1 MKALEAIQAE
11 QAGDEKIAGLVA
23 GGDIELFGELIK
35 RYEPKL
41 FRYARKFL
49 SDSDDIKDVVQ
60 KIFLKVYE
68 NIQSFDVSRR
78 FSPWI
83 YRIAHNEL
91 VNSLKEKQKRALPLF
106 DLDTFLPR
114 FPFASS
120 LSEQMENGELKE
132 VLNECLDQL
141 QPKYK
146 EPIILYYLEGL
157 AYKEVAEVLQV
168 PLATV
173 GVRIKRAKALLKSLY
188 QNHKK
193 VYG

>member
-1 MKALEAIQAE
+1 
-11 QAGDEKIAGLVA
+11 
-23 GGDIELFGELIK
+23 
-35 RYEPKL
+35 
-41 FRYARKFL
+41 
-49 SDSDDIKDVVQ
+49 
-60 KIFLKVYE
+60 
-68 NIQSFDVSRR
+68 
-78 FSPWI
+78 
-83 YRIAHNEL
+83 
-91 VNSLKEKQKRALPLF
+91 LPLF